1 LLNNDTNGRIEL
13 KYRLSYF
20 QYLKIRNAIY
30 AHMKKDRYT
39 SASIGSGYLVRSL
52 YYDTYDYSAF
62 FEKMSGDSNR
72 IKFRLR
78 SYSDKIDDAE
88 KIRVEIKVRR
98 ANLVEKHSTFVSKED
113 YQYFIRR
120 RCWPTLDNP
129 ILAEFERYLHL
140 KDLRPQVL
148 VEYYREGYESR
159 SKDGIRITFDHKVR
173 SGHSATL
180 FPEHLFFKVH
190 HPHIV
195 VAEIKFNDKLPSW
208 LRTLVQSQGL
218 KIIANSKF
226 TQGIQVARQDLHHP
240 EGIVV
245 VR

>member
-1 LLNNDTNGRIEL
+1 MHNNERNGRIEL
-13 KYRLSYF
+13 KYRISNF
-20 QYLKIRNAIY
+20 QYLKIRNATY
-30 AHMKKDRYT
+30 AYMKKDHYT
-39 SASIGSGYLVRSL
+39 SASKSRGYLVRSL
-52 YYDTYDYSAF
+52 YYDTYDYSAY
-62 FEKMSGDSNR
+62 FEKMSGDCDR

-78 SYSDKIDDAE
+78 TYSDKIADVEAV
-88 KIRVEIKVRR
+88 RVELKVRK
-98 ANLVEKHSTFVSKED
+98 ANLVEKHSTFISTED
-113 YQYFIRR
+113 YHYFMRR
-120 RCWPTLDNP
+120 RSWPILDNP

-140 KDLRPQVL
+140 RNLRPQVL
-148 VEYYREGYESR
+148 IEYYREGYESR

-173 SGHSATL
+173 SAHSATL

-208 LRTLVQSQGL
+208 LRALVQSQGL

-226 TQGIQVARQDLHHP
+226 TQGIQVARQDLHYP